1 MKFARAHKAASYFTV
16 AAAFGALVTGGT
28 VSPITAL
35 LGVSGLITS
44 WFWEPPRIRYERWA
58 LLWTIVSLL
67 VLVLSVTFAVAT
79 GDILGTGADFLVW
92 LTIVKAHN
100 RRAARDW
107 QQLYVLA
114 FFMLVAGSVMNA
126 ELAFGACFLLFV
138 IGATW
143 TMILFHLRREMEDNF
158 LLKHADDRSERVEV
172 RRILESKRIVDR
184 RFFVGTGLV
193 SLGIFAGAAL
203 LFLSIPR
210 IGVGFFWKGK
220 SGLSLAGFSDGVKLG
235 GHGRIKDDRTVVMR
249 VKVSGKLAGR
259 DAPSVHWRG
268 VAFDDYSHGAWSRG
282 DRAPTTSAD
291 LETPRPGRLR
301 ATLPAFSPGGLAGD
315 RARAT
320 GFAQE
325 VWLEPLDADV
335 LFGAS
340 MPLAFEVDAVRGT
353 KPPDDDRNDEVRY
366 AHGGAIH
373 YQVWSQVEAPDA
385 DRLRAARGPLPA
397 GFEVYTRVPAEIT
410 AATIAKARAIT
421 AGITN
426 DYDKAQA
433 LIAWLDANNR
443 YTLDLAD
450 PDGREPIDFF
460 LFERHAGHCEYFAS
474 AFVIMARA
482 VGIPTRNVNGF
493 LGGEWNEYDDYFAIR
508 AGDAH
513 SWAEIYFP
521 GEGWVTFDP
530 TPAADVDEL
539 GRGGTGI
546 WARIRRFLDSVR
558 FGWKKW
564 VVDYDL
570 SEQLSLF
577 KGIGGAITT
586 AAHWLKATAI
596 DGAKGAARRW
606 PLTVPLGLAVL
617 AALIWRLRRRRAA
630 IDGPR
635 ARARTRTAIATTYAA
650 VLAQLARRGH
660 PRDPA
665 ATPRELARDLAARNV
680 AGAPELA
687 ELTELYYLAEWGE
700 SVAPDAVAR
709 ATELGSAI
717 IAALAAAARAASR

>member
-1 MKFARAHKAASYFTV
+1 MRFARAHKGASYFAV

-28 VSPITAL
+28 VSPLTAL
-35 LGVSGLITS
+35 LGTTGLFTS

-58 LLWTIVSLL
+58 LVWTIVSLL
-67 VLVLSVTFAVAT
+67 VLVLSVTFAIAT

-114 FFMLVAGSVMNA
+114 FFMLVAASVMNA
-126 ELAFGACFLLFV
+126 DLTFGAFFLLFV

-184 RFFVGTGLV
+184 RFFVGTALV

-203 LFLSIPR
+203 LFLTIPR
-210 IGVGFFWKGK
+210 VGVGFFWKGK

-235 GHGRIKDDRTVVMR
+235 GHGRIKDDRTIVMR
-249 VKVSGKLAGR
+249 VKVTGQFAGR
-259 DAPSVHWRG
+259 DAPYLHWRG
-268 VAFDDYSHGAWSRG
+268 VSFDEYSHGSWSRG
-282 DRAPTTSAD
+282 DRAPRTGAD
-291 LETPRPGRLR
+291 LDTPRPGRLR
-301 ATLPAFSPGGLAGD
+301 ATLPAFSPRGLAGD
-315 RARAT
+315 AARAG

-340 MPLAFEVDAVRGT
+340 MPLAFEFDAVRGT
-353 KPPDDDRNDEVRY
+353 RPPDDDRNDELRY
-366 AHGGAIH
+366 AHSGAIR
-373 YQVWSQVEAPDA
+373 YQVWSQVLAPDA
-385 DRLRAARGPLPA
+385 DTLRRARGPLPP
-397 GFEVYTRVPAEIT
+397 GFEVYTQIPAEIT
-410 AATIAKARAIT
+410 AATIAKAREIT
-421 AGITN
+421 AGLTN

-443 YTLDLAD
+443 YTLELAD
-450 PDGREPIDFF
+450 PGDREPIDFF
-460 LFERHAGHCEYFAS
+460 LFERHLGHCEYFAS
-474 AFVIMARA
+474 AFAIMARA

-521 GEGWVTFDP
+521 GAGWVTFDP
-530 TPAADVDEL
+530 TPAAEVDEL
-539 GRGGTGI
+539 GRGGTCI
-546 WARIRRFLDSVR
+546 WARIRRFFDSVR

-577 KGIGGAITT
+577 RGIGSGIK
-586 AAHWLKATAI
+586 AAARWVKTTAI
-596 DGAKGAARRW
+596 DGAKAAGRNW
-606 PLTVPLGLAVL
+606 PVTAAIAAPLLVL
-617 AALIWRLRRRRAA
+617 LVWRVRRRRFAGA
-630 IDGPR
+630 GPR
-635 ARARTRTAIATTYAA
+635 ARARVRGAIAVTYAA
-650 VLAQLARRGH
+650 ALAQLARRGH

-665 ATPRELARDLAARNV
+665 VTPRELARDLAAQGV
-680 AGAPELA
+680 AGATELG

-700 SVAPDAVAR
+700 VASPDAVAR
-709 ATELGSAI
+709 AAELGKA
-717 IAALAAAARAASR
+717 IAAALTPSTR

>member
-1 MKFARAHKAASYFTV
+1 MKFARAHKGASYFAV
-16 AAAFGALVTGGT
+16 AAAFGALVTGGA

-35 LGVSGLITS
+35 LGTTGLITS

-67 VLVLSVTFAVAT
+67 VLVLSVTFAVTT

-126 ELAFGACFLLFV
+126 DLTFGAFFLLFV

-158 LLKHADDRSERVEV
+158 LLKHADDKSERVEV

-184 RFFVGTGLV
+184 RFFVGTALV
-193 SLGIFAGAAL
+193 SLGIFAGAAV
-203 LFLSIPR
+203 LFLAIPR
-210 IGVGFFWKGK
+210 VGIGFFWKGK

-249 VKVSGKLAGR
+249 VKVSGQFAGR
-259 DAPSVHWRG
+259 DAPYLHWRG
-268 VAFDDYSHGAWSRG
+268 VSFDEYSHGAWSRG
-282 DRAPTTSAD
+282 DRAPLTDGD
-291 LETPRPGRLR
+291 LDTPRPGRLR
-301 ATLPAFSPGGLAGD
+301 ITLPGFSPGGLASD
-315 RARAT
+315 AARTA
-320 GFAQE
+320 GFEQQ

-353 KPPDDDRNDEVRY
+353 RPPDDDRNDELRY

-373 YQVWSQVEAPDA
+373 YTVWSQVESPDA
-385 DRLRAARGPLPA
+385 DRLRKARGPLPPN
-397 GFEVYTRVPAEIT
+397 FDVYTRVPKEITDETVAKAREIT
-410 AATIAKARAIT
+410 A
-421 AGITN
+421 GLTN

-443 YTLDLAD
+443 YTLELAD
-450 PDGREPIDFF
+450 PGGREPIDFF
-460 LFERHAGHCEYFAS
+460 LFERHEGHCEYFAS
-474 AFVIMARA
+474 AFVIMARS

-530 TPAADVDEL
+530 TPAAEVDEL

-546 WARIRRFLDSVR
+546 WARIVRFLDSVR

-577 KGIGGAITT
+577 KGIGGGI
-586 AAHWLKATAI
+586 KAGARWVKEQAI
-596 DGAKGAARRW
+596 DGVKAAGRNW
-606 PLTVPLGLAVL
+606 PVTLAIAIPLCGLIA
-617 AALIWRLRRRRAA
+617 WRLRRRRGPGG
-630 IDGPR
+630 GPR
-635 ARARTRTAIATTYAA
+635 GRARVRSAIATTYAGA
-650 VLAQLARRGH
+650 LAQLARQGH

-665 ATPRELARDLAARNV
+665 ITPRELARDLAAQGV
-680 AGAPELA
+680 AGAGPLG

-700 SVAPDAVAR
+700 VVSPDAVAR
-709 ATELGSAI
+709 A
-717 IAALAAAARAASR
+717 AALGREIAEALKQASTR